1 VTAAGI
7 QVDAFTQLYLKAKQK
22 GVADPVGLIAEIAVK
37 SGKSFEKGGKTLSPD
52 EARTELAAKAAHI
65 EERMVPLLT
74 RLGIV

>member
-1 VTAAGI
+1 ME
-7 QVDAFTQLYLKAKQK
+7 Q
-22 GVADPVGLIAEIAVK
+22 